1 MNLKFSYFDYIINY
15 INSPS
20 KLIITSIDNN
30 IAFYKIKNELNVLT
44 IFFQNG
50 QRLSHNDIF
59 SILRNKNKKKITQNF
74 SVDLMNVFDQTT
86 SNNFLKIIKG
96 TTNISGS
103 ILNNDRKISKF
114 KKNNKTLLFISLWRE
129 KKIEQDKTDLLLKI
143 LKNFSIKNNLKLI
156 ILGKYKLDLIKESFR
171 ANEEKIY
178 YFNLLGNKIKFIS
191 NNSKRDTYK
200 ILDQSDIIVSTG
212 STLGIESLAR
222 QNKTIIISP
231 FPNIYH

>member
-1 MNLKFSYFDYIINY
+1 MNFKFSYFDYIINY
-15 INSPS
+15 IKFTQP

-30 IAFYKIKNELNVLT
+30 IAFYKIKYELNVLT

-50 QRLSHNDIF
+50 QRLSQNDIF

-114 KKNNKTLLFISLWRE
+114 KKNNKTLLFISL
-129 KKIEQDKTDLLLKI
+129 
-143 LKNFSIKNNLKLI
+143 
-156 ILGKYKLDLIKESFR
+156 
-171 ANEEKIY
+171 
-178 YFNLLGNKIKFIS
+178 
-191 NNSKRDTYK
+191 
-200 ILDQSDIIVSTG
+200 
-212 STLGIESLAR
+212 
-222 QNKTIIISP
+222 
-231 FPNIYH
+231 